1 MSKRSSGTLR
11 LLAFVVVLVALVL
24 TLPATLQVQAADD
37 HIAVFGTMVVS
48 NPPTNCNSPIAT
60 CFVGTV
66 KGNFLNGTVNGQ
78 ANTLNEIRDALK
90 DLQRNHDAMATVR
103 PVGVPTGVA
112 AGQSGDEM
120 LRALDVQLNLHPTV
134 EVEALKPEIVDP
146 R

>member
-1 MSKRSSGTLR
+1 MPRRYLVPLR
-11 LLAFVVVLVALVL
+11 PPLKSIPETADSQPMDAEFLPNIFGGVVNVVGLCLF
-24 TLPATLQVQAADD
+24 
-37 HIAVFGTMVVS
+37 IAGVMKVFQM
-48 NPPTNCNSPIAT
+48 
-60 CFVGTV
+60 
-66 KGNFLNGTVNGQ
+66 